1 MILFRK
7 HANPSDL
14 FFAALS
20 CIVTPTTARFRLLII
35 PQHQKNCAVTGD
47 RKENSFFCRSKI
59 SFLNPEP
66 GTRNPEP
73 GTRNPEPGTRNPEP
87 ESGTRNFF
95 KL

>member
-35 PQHQKNCAVTGD
+35 PQYQKNCAVTGD
-47 RKENSFFCRSKI
+47 EKRE
-59 SFLNPEP
+59 FLFLPQQDFLPNPEP

-87 ESGTRNFF
+87 GTRNFF